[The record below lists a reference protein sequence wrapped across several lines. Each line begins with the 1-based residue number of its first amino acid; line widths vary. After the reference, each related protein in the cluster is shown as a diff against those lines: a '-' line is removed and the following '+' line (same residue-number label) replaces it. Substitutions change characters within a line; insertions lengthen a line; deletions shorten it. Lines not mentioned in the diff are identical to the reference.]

1 MTFWDIFISS
11 KFRKTVETILFHFSY
26 LVKTSIS
33 FEDFLANKTL
43 GKINSFRA
51 IAFLGKTISKHQKT
65 FIELHLRLLL
75 LQIVLL
81 KNITLRIE
89 FQLENKS
96 CLLGKYFQNNFNNH
110 KNQINLRRLRVR
122 EQFEKEWIK
131 LITISLLCQRILHI
145 LWRLWLVVNFDLQYG
160 TFT

>member
-1 MTFWDIFISS
+1 VKPFKRDAKSMNKIKTFEKKIPEMTFWDIFISS

-89 FQLENKS
+89 FPLENKS
-96 CLLGKYFQNNFNNH
+96 CLLGKYFQNNFNNQ
-110 KNQINLRRLRVR
+110 KKSNK
-122 EQFEKEWIK
+122 FTKTKSW
-131 LITISLLCQRILHI
+131 
-145 LWRLWLVVNFDLQYG
+145 G
-160 TFT
+160 TN